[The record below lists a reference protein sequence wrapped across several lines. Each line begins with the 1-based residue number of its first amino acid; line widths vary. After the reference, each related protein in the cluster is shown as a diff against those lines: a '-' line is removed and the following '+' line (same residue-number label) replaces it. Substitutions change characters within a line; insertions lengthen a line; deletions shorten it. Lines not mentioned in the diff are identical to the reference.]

1 MTEYKMV
8 DVEKTP
14 YLYQERTCS
23 MDPQDISAAMGEV
36 FQNVW
41 AFIAEKKI
49 TPAGGPL
56 SVYSTYDP
64 QKMTFRSGFAVSAD
78 DAAKADGAVK
88 AGTLPAGEVLHF
100 THVGPYAKLRDSY
113 GEMMK
118 YLEEKNLTVGAP
130 TWEIYVDD
138 PQTTPEE
145 KLRTEI
151 YVTLA

>member
-8 DVEKTP
+8 DVDETS
-14 YLYQERTCS
+14 YLFQERTCS
-23 MDPQDISAAMGEV
+23 MDPQDISATMGEV
-36 FQNVW
+36 FQNVF
-41 AFIAEKKI
+41 AFVADRKI
-49 TPAGGPL
+49 KSAHRPM

-64 QKMTFRSGFAVSAD
+64 QKMTFRAGFGVSAD
-78 DAAKADGAVK
+78 DASKADGDVK
-88 AGTLPAGEVLHF
+88 AATLPAGQVLHF

-130 TWEIYVDD
+130 TWEVYVDD

-145 KLRTEI
+145 KLRTEV
-151 YVTLA
+151 YVSLA